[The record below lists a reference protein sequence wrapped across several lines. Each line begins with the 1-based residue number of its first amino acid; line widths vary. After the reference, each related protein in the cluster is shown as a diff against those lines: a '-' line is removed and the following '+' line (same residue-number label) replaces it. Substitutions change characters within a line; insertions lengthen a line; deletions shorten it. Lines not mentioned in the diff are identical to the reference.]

1 MASFKAKLAVYFLL
15 LSLLPVAAAYWG
27 FSSVAARSET
37 RRVDT
42 QLQAGLR
49 AALVAYQAQLDAA
62 QARAE
67 GLARTPALDVA
78 LERGDRRAVERL
90 VRGASDIAVTGQH
103 GFAVGAVPAP
113 SAVRR
118 VDVVT
123 RRGLA
128 GQVVG
133 YVPFD
138 PTLADALR
146 AASGLHSGDVVAVI
160 EGLRIVAAS
169 PALRGRI
176 PVASGLTRTVAVG
189 GTRYRVLVAD
199 SLGRKPGEP
208 RLAVLRHQ
216 SAIDS
221 ANESTRLN
229 LLVFLVA
236 ALLVVAVIA
245 WLEGRSIVVALR
257 DVAGAAHGIARG
269 RLDKRVP
276 VRGRDE
282 FAQVAR
288 AFNEMADQLE
298 DRLAELEAERRRL
311 REAFAHIGDALGAT
325 HDPDQLLRVVL
336 HTSLQATGATGAML
350 IADRGEHVE
359 AGDPHAGSERL
370 DVPLA
375 AGQSSFGTLVLTGPG
390 FNDEQ
395 RLAAVSLAAQAVV
408 ALENARLHRIVER
421 QALVDPLT
429 GLANRRRCEEAL
441 AAEVARAERFAT
453 PLALVF
459 ADLDEFKRVNDLHG
473 HPVGD
478 SVLRELAAVLRETV
492 RESDLAG
499 RWGGE
504 EFLLLLPGADAAG
517 GVRLAERVRLALESR
532 TILTREGA
540 RVKVTCSFGV
550 AAFPAAPDGAA
561 LVAAA
566 DRALYHAKRL
576 GKNRVEAAL
585 PPGGVRSAK

>member
-49 AALVAYQAQLDAA
+49 AALVAYQARLDAA
-62 QARAE
+62 EARAE
-67 GLARTPALDVA
+67 GLARNRAFDLALQQRDSA
-78 LERGDRRAVERL
+78 AVLRL
-90 VRGASDIAVTGQH
+90 LRGAPNVAVSGKH
-103 GFAVGAVPAP
+103 GFAVGRVPAM
-113 SAVRR
+113 AAIRQ

-123 RRGLA
+123 PRGVA
-128 GQVVG
+128 GRVTG

-138 PTLADALR
+138 ARLAARLR
-146 AASGLHSGDVVAVI
+146 TASGMHSDDVLAVI
-160 EGLRIVAAS
+160 KGSRIVTAA
-169 PALRGRI
+169 PHLTGRV
-176 PVASGLTRTVAVG
+176 PVASGLTRTVGVG

-199 SLGRKPGEP
+199 SLGRNPGEP
-208 RLAVLRHQ
+208 RLAVLRRQ
-216 SAIDS
+216 SVIDS

-229 LLVFLVA
+229 LLIFLVA

-257 DVAGAAHGIARG
+257 GVANAAHGIARG
-269 RLDKRVP
+269 RLEERVP

-282 FAQVAR
+282 FAQLAR

-298 DRLAELEAERRRL
+298 ARLAELEAERGRL
-311 REAFAHIGDALGAT
+311 REAFENIGDALGAT
-325 HDPDQLLRVVL
+325 HDPEQLLRVVL

-350 IADRGEHVE
+350 IANRGEHVE

-390 FNDEQ
+390 FSDEQ
-395 RLAAVSLAAQAVV
+395 KLAAVSLAAQAVV
-408 ALENARLHRIVER
+408 ALENARLHGIVER

-453 PLALVF
+453 PLSLVF
-459 ADLDEFKRVNDLHG
+459 ADLDDFKRVNDLHG

-478 SVLRELAAVLRETV
+478 AVLRELAAVLKETA

-517 GVRLAERVRLALESR
+517 GTRLAERIRLLLEDR
-532 TILTREGA
+532 TILSSEGA
-540 RVKVTCSFGV
+540 RVSVTCSFGV

-566 DRALYHAKRL
+566 DRALYHAKRM
-576 GKNRVEAAL
+576 GKNRVE
-585 PPGGVRSAK
+585 SAVGAGNRP

>member
-1 MASFKAKLAVYFLL
+1 MSSFKAKLALYFLL
-15 LSLLPVAAAYWG
+15 LSLVPVAAAYLG
-27 FSSVAARSET
+27 FTSVASRSET

-49 AALVAYQAQLDAA
+49 AALVAYQARLDGA

-67 GLARTPALDVA
+67 TLARSRTFDTALEQQDRATIKRFLRGLPDVA
-78 LERGDRRAVERL
+78 VVGRN
-90 VRGASDIAVTGQH
+90 
-103 GFAVGAVPAP
+103 GFAVGKVPPGA
-113 SAVRR
+113 AVRQ

-123 RRGLA
+123 GKGPA
-128 GQVVG
+128 GRVIG
-133 YVPFD
+133 YVAFD
-138 PTLADALR
+138 DPLAADLR
-146 AASGLHSGDVVAVI
+146 DASGLRPGDVLAVVR
-160 EGLRIVAAS
+160 GSRIVASA
-169 PALRGRI
+169 PRLTGTI
-176 PVASGLTRTVAVG
+176 PVASGLSRTVPVG
-189 GTRYRVLVAD
+189 GTRYRALVAD
-199 SLGRKPGEP
+199 SLGRRPGEP
-208 RLAVLRHQ
+208 RLAVLRRQ
-216 SAIDS
+216 AVIDS
-221 ANESTRLN
+221 ANQSTRLN
-229 LLVFLVA
+229 LLLFLFA

-245 WLEGRSIVVALR
+245 WLEGRSIVLALR
-257 DVAGAAHGIARG
+257 SVANAAHGIARG
-269 RLDKRVP
+269 RLEERVP

-282 FAQVAR
+282 FAQLGR

-298 DRLAELEAERRRL
+298 ARLAELEAERERL

-336 HTSLQATGATGAML
+336 QTSLQATGATGAML

-359 AGDPHAGSERL
+359 AGDPHAGAERL

-375 AGQSSFGTLVLTGPG
+375 AGQSSFGTLVLTGSG
-390 FNDEQ
+390 FNEEQ
-395 RLAAVSLAAQAVV
+395 RLTAVSLAAQAVV

-441 AAEVARAERFAT
+441 ATEVARAERFAT
-453 PLALVF
+453 PLTLVF
-459 ADLDEFKRVNDLHG
+459 ADLDDFKRVNDLHG

-478 SVLRELAAVLRETV
+478 AVLRELATVLRESA

-504 EFLLLLPGADAAG
+504 EFLLLLPGTDAAG
-517 GVRLAERVRLALESR
+517 GARLAERIRVMLEER
-532 TILTREGA
+532 TILSSEGV
-540 RVKVTCSFGV
+540 RVSVTCSFGV

-566 DRALYHAKRL
+566 DRALYLAKRM
-576 GKNRVEAAL
+576 GKNRVESD
-585 PPGGVRSAK
+585 VSASQRP

>member
-49 AALVAYQAQLDAA
+49 AALVAYQARLDAA
-62 QARAE
+62 EARAE
-67 GLARTPALDVA
+67 GLARNRAFDLALQQ
-78 LERGDRRAVERL
+78 RDRAAVLRL
-90 VRGASDIAVTGQH
+90 LRGAPNVAVTGKH
-103 GFAVGAVPAP
+103 GFAVGHVPARA
-113 SAVRR
+113 AVRQ

-123 RRGLA
+123 PRGVA
-128 GQVVG
+128 GRVTG
-133 YVPFD
+133 YVPF
-138 PTLADALR
+138 TARLAARLR
-146 AASGLHSGDVVAVI
+146 TASGMHSDDVLAVI
-160 EGLRIVAAS
+160 RGSRIVAAA
-169 PALRGRI
+169 PHLTGRV
-176 PVASGLTRTVAVG
+176 PVASGLTRTVGVG
-189 GTRYRVLVAD
+189 GTRFRVLVAD

-208 RLAVLRHQ
+208 RLAVLRRQ
-216 SAIDS
+216 AVIDS

-229 LLVFLVA
+229 LLIFLVA

-245 WLEGRSIVVALR
+245 WLEGRSIVASLREVAN
-257 DVAGAAHGIARG
+257 AAHGIARG
-269 RLDKRVP
+269 RLEERVP

-282 FAQVAR
+282 FAQLAR

-298 DRLAELEAERRRL
+298 ARLAELEAERGRL
-311 REAFAHIGDALGAT
+311 REAFENIGDALGAT
-325 HDPDQLLRVVL
+325 HDPEQLLRVVL

-350 IADRGEHVE
+350 IANRGEHVE

-375 AGQSSFGTLVLTGPG
+375 AGQTSFGTLVLTGPG
-390 FNDEQ
+390 FSDEQ
-395 RLAAVSLAAQAVV
+395 KLAAVSLAAQAVV
-408 ALENARLHRIVER
+408 ALENARLHGIVER

-453 PLALVF
+453 PLSLVF
-459 ADLDEFKRVNDLHG
+459 ADLDDFKRVNDLHG

-478 SVLRELAAVLRETV
+478 AVLRELAAVLKETA

-517 GVRLAERVRLALESR
+517 GVRLAERIRLLLEER
-532 TILTREGA
+532 TILSSEGE
-540 RVKVTCSFGV
+540 RVAVTCSFGV
-550 AAFPAAPDGAA
+550 AAFPAASDGAA

-566 DRALYHAKRL
+566 DRALYHAKRM
-576 GKNRVEAAL
+576 GKNRVE
-585 PPGGVRSAK
+585 SAVGAGNRP